1 MVSGVKD
8 NMTGI
13 CLNACETD
21 FHQRT
26 DLFFNLKVVGDRFQN
41 V

>member
-8 NMTGI
+8 NMPGI
-13 CLNACETD
+13 CWNAQ
-21 FHQRT
+21 QRT

-41 V
+41 GLTEW